1 MPQHDWTMPLEL
13 KVSLCDLPA
22 GVETHK
28 TSVKVETAD
37 CSSVH
42 YVILPTCVSCSK
54 IGKGRNLPEPAH
66 KLFSHLSII
75 AATIPR
81 KESRSRKAFPKRAR
95 LHEHSSAKL
104 KFRSCVYADR
114 REKQDVLVS
123 ERLLSRRLQPVTGSN
138 TQRVALVIAAL
149 VLPESLLVSWGLA
162 DLKN

>member
-1 MPQHDWTMPLEL
+1 MPRHDWTMPLEL
-13 KVSLCDLPA
+13 KVSLFDLPA
-22 GVETHK
+22 GVETRK
-28 TSVKVETAD
+28 TPVKVETAD

-42 YVILPTCVSCSK
+42 YVILPTCFQVGVSCNK
-54 IGKGRNLPEPAH
+54 IGKGRDLPEPAH

-75 AATIPR
+75 TATIPC
-81 KESRSRKAFPKRAR
+81 KESQSRAL
-95 LHEHSSAKL
+95 LHKHSSAKL